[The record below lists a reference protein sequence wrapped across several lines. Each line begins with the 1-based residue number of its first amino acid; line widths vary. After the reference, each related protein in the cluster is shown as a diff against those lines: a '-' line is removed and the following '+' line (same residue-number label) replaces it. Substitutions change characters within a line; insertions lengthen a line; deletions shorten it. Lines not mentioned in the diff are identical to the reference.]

1 MFPGSLTQ
9 PLRNIVWR
17 ALFRVPRGIARASPV
32 PRQPLPCR
40 SLSLQPRR
48 AQSKPVSS
56 LGLRLREPQH
66 RVLARLWPTPCQ
78 DGHNFAVFK

>member
-1 MFPGSLTQ
+1 MFPSSLTQ
-9 PLRNIVWR
+9 PLRNVQR
-17 ALFRVPRGIARASPV
+17 TVPRAPGNRKTPV

-40 SLSLQPRR
+40 SLSLRPRR

-56 LGLRLREPQH
+56 LGLRLRKPQH

-78 DGHNFAVFK
+78 DGHKFAILK